1 MDSATLLYW
10 ALQQR
15 YVVQAVT
22 YVYPSRPAREL
33 TATRAIA
40 RGAGVDCREVA
51 LPFLQTAAD
60 LRKEAATALP
70 GVRPP
75 EGYVPARN
83 LVFYAVASYFA
94 EVYGADLLLG
104 GHVQTDR
111 DGFPDATPA
120 FFHAIE
126 RLVNRVQS
134 KDDRSLR
141 VCLPFLEK
149 TKGEVVKLALELQV
163 PLDLTWSCYYD
174 RATPCGRC
182 ESCVE
187 RADAFQ
193 SAGVQ
198 VVHARGDP
206 EE

>member
-10 ALQQR
+10 TLQQQ
-15 YVVQAVT
+15 YVVQAIT

-40 RGAGVDCREVA
+40 RAASVDCREVA
-51 LPFLQTAAD
+51 LPFLQTAVD
-60 LRKEAATALP
+60 LREAASTALP
-70 GVRPP
+70 GVQAP

-83 LVFYAVASYFA
+83 FVFYAVAAYFA
-94 EVYGADLLLG
+94 EVYGADLILG

-111 DGFPDATPA
+111 EGFPDATPA

-126 RLVNRVQS
+126 CLVNSVTSR
-134 KDDRSLR
+134 DDRALR

-149 TKGEVVKLALELQV
+149 TKGEVVTLAQALRV

-187 RADAFQ
+187 RADAFTH
-193 SAGVQ
+193 AGIR
-198 VVHARGDP
+198 AAPTRGDP
-206 EE
+206 R

>member
-15 YVVQAVT
+15 HVVQAIT

-33 TATRAIA
+33 TATHAIA
-40 RGAGVDCREVA
+40 RAAGVDCREVA

-60 LRKEAATALP
+60 LRSAVATAFP
-70 GVRPP
+70 GMHAP

-83 LVFYAVASYFA
+83 LVFYAVASYYA
-94 EVYGADLLLG
+94 EVCGADLLLG

-126 RLVNRVQS
+126 RLINSVQWRGDRV
-134 KDDRSLR
+134 LR

-149 TKGEVVKLALELQV
+149 SKGEVVKLALELQV

-174 RATPCGRC
+174 RGTPCGRC

-187 RADAFQ
+187 RADAFKI
-193 SAGVQ
+193 AGIPA
-198 VVHARGDP
+198 VHARGDP
-206 EE
+206 E

>member
-10 ALQQR
+10 ALQQG
-15 YVVQAVT
+15 YVVRAIT

-33 TATRAIA
+33 VATRAIA
-40 RGAGVDCREVA
+40 RSAGVECLEGA

-60 LRKEAATALP
+60 LRKAAATALP
-70 GVRPP
+70 GVHAP

-83 LVFYAVASYFA
+83 LVFYAVASYYA

-120 FFHAIE
+120 FFDAIE

-134 KDDRSLR
+134 RDGRALR

-174 RATPCGRC
+174 RATPCERC

-187 RADAFQ
+187 RADAFKL
-193 SAGVQ
+193 AGVQ
-198 VVHARGDP
+198 VAHTRDDP
-206 EE
+206 EG